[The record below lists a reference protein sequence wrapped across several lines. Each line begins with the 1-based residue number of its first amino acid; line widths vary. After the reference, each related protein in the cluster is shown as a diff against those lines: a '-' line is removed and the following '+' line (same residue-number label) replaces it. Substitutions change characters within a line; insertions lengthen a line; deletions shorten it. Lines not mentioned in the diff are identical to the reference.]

1 MKKYIFEFI
10 RRGLM
15 AAFGGP
21 VILAIVYAIL
31 GMTGAVTS
39 LSPGEVATGV
49 LTVTLM
55 AFIAAGITVV
65 YTVESLPLP
74 TAILTHAAVLYADYL
89 VMYLCNDWIPRNAAA
104 ISIFSVIFFGGF
116 ALIWGIIYLCIRS
129 NTAAI
134 NKKMRS

>member
-1 MKKYIFEFI
+1 
-10 RRGLM
+10 M

-21 VILAIVYAIL
+21 VVLAIVYAIL

-39 LSPGEVATGV
+39 LSPSEVATGI

-55 AFIAAGITVV
+55 AFIAAGITAV

-74 TAILTHAAVLYADYL
+74 IAIIIHAAVLYLDYL
-89 VMYLCNDWIPRNAAA
+89 IMYLLNDWIPRNASA
-104 ISIFSVIFFGGF
+104 IGIFSAIFFGGF
-116 ALIWGIIYLCIRS
+116 AVVWGIIYLCIRK

-134 NKKMRS
+134 YNQGTLSAA